1 MDIFDVSGTK
11 IRQMREDMNWSRAEL
26 SEFSGVPERTIQDVE
41 TGITKNPSIDT
52 FKAIIKAFPKPA
64 NEPSRNQLL
73 GALISVLTTLDER
86 QLGDV
91 LDSIAIYSASRA
103 LVDAP
108 LANERASKF
117 QIANSNK
124 KRKG

>member
-1 MDIFDVSGTK
+1 
-11 IRQMREDMNWSRAEL
+11 MREDMNWSRAEL
-26 SEFSGVPERTIQDVE
+26 SEFSGVSERTIQDVE

-52 FKAIIKAFPKPA
+52 FKAILKAFPKPA

-73 GALISVLTTLDER
+73 GALVSVLTTLDER

-91 LDSIAIYSASRA
+91 LDTITIYSASRA

-108 LANERASKF
+108 LADQRTAKF
-117 QIANSNK
+117 KISNSNN